1 MYDEQIEVFVGEPD
15 VSARICALAIFFV
28 DCFEYSVN
36 VEYSVV
42 EISAGPVWITGNLM
56 YISRRANSK
65 IRNLIKL
72 KGCDA
77 KK

>member
-1 MYDEQIEVFVGEPD
+1 MHQKFQHPVVPW
-15 VSARICALAIFFV
+15 VFFV
-28 DCFEYSVN
+28 NCFEFSDS

-42 EISAGPVWITGNLM
+42 EISAGPVWVTGNLM
-56 YISRRANSK
+56 YLGRRENIK